1 MSIERGKLTRK
12 NCLMI
17 TTDDLLKKKKTGTT
31 FFFNFQMRN
40 MTATRVLRK
49 LNFPTHHTDN
59 QIKLRLS
66 IQSHMWLEKI
76 DNRHFK
82 KPQNKKKSLNFLRY
96 WRKKSKRSQIF
107 LLNKFKE
114 QWCVLPSFVR
124 VSTDSFCVREDW
136 RIFNLIT
143 VIWYCG
149 VAKTNAH
156 WCMNRRSFCAN
167 QFFSFRWYRNQSFF
181 SLPFFFIECMRIII
195 TFAASEFFTISCYR
209 LVVCIAL
216 DIHFHRIWNHMYDC
230 CL

>member
-1 MSIERGKLTRK
+1 MSHDNNRRFIEEE
-12 NCLMI
+12 
-17 TTDDLLKKKKTGTT
+17 KKTGTT

-49 LNFPTHHTDN
+49 SNFPTHHTDN

-66 IQSHMWLEKI
+66 FQSHMWLEKI

-82 KPQNKKKSLNFLRY
+82 KPQNKKKSLNFLRF
-96 WRKKSKRSQIF
+96 WTKKNRKEVRYFFWINSKNNTCYLR
-107 LLNKFKE
+107 
-114 QWCVLPSFVR
+114 SFVFRLTASVWDRR
-124 VSTDSFCVREDW
+124 V
-136 RIFNLIT
+136 FNLIT

-156 WCMNRRSFCAN
+156 WCMNWRSFCAN

-181 SLPFFFIECMRIII
+181 SFPFFFIECMRIII

>member
-17 TTDDLLKKKKTGTT
+17 TTDDLLKKKKTGTA

-76 DNRHFK
+76 DNRHFE

-96 WRKKSKRSQIF
+96 WTKNRKEVRYFFWINSTNNDACYLR
-107 LLNKFKE
+107 
-114 QWCVLPSFVR
+114 SFVFR
-124 VSTDSFCVREDW
+124 LTASVWERTG
-136 RIFNLIT
+136 IFNLIT

-181 SLPFFFIECMRIII
+181 SLLFFFIECMRIII

-216 DIHFHRIWNHMYDC
+216 DIHFHRIWNNMYDC